1 MKRSTTTAG
10 LVLAMVFLVSSA
22 SALEV
27 SGTVNANIGAET
39 EGSLDTQT
47 KASATT
53 SDSSDSNATLTT
65 SGAVSVIVITRADVQ
80 IDADAA
86 ADVSPASVR
95 SDADL
100 SSYVAAQVAGDE
112 NVSKIETSA
121 ENVSVTYKQRA
132 WLFGLVPVTLDVSAI
147 VRTDGSVD
155 VRYPWYAFLMV
166 TNESELEATI
176 EDRIATSAFL
186 ASNAEAQAEAGFT
199 SQVQARLI
207 SEVRSVMAA
216 ELAADVAAEFSGEAN
231 ANVE

>member
-86 ADVSPASVR
+86 ADVSPTSVR

-121 ENVSVTYKQRA
+121 ENVSVTYKQ
-132 WLFGLVPVTLDVSAI
+132 
-147 VRTDGSVD
+147 
-155 VRYPWYAFLMV
+155 
-166 TNESELEATI
+166 
-176 EDRIATSAFL
+176 
-186 ASNAEAQAEAGFT
+186 
-199 SQVQARLI
+199 
-207 SEVRSVMAA
+207 
-216 ELAADVAAEFSGEAN
+216 
-231 ANVE
+231 